1 MSALMCIYA
10 AIMPSNCFGFLYLV
24 SHITPSY
31 PDTTCLT
38 EVGQVSTK
46 NSKNQQ
52 VEASCKIFVTTPS
65 EDSAVYHSQV
75 TLGASDFAPIWNG
88 PLHIY
93 YISTPNQ
100 NSHPSASC
108 GGLKSKSSHVTF
120 ILHATVGVAE
130 KNVFHVHYFFDRFHK
145 SPDSD

>member
-10 AIMPSNCFGFLYLV
+10 AIMPSNCFDFLYLV

-38 EVGQVSTK
+38 EVGQVITK

-65 EDSAVYHSQV
+65 EDSAVSYSQV
-75 TLGASDFAPIWNG
+75 TLGPSNFAPIWNG

-93 YISTPNQ
+93 
-100 NSHPSASC
+100 
-108 GGLKSKSSHVTF
+108 
-120 ILHATVGVAE
+120 
-130 KNVFHVHYFFDRFHK
+130 
-145 SPDSD
+145 